1 MIHLL
6 QNGRPLSSQ
15 GRGLLFSQN
24 LLRAFSTTTVDAT
37 IDYYSALDISRSAT
51 QKKIRL
57 AYFTLAK
64 KHHPDL
70 NAHKS
75 EKDYEKATKRF

>member
-1 MIHLL
+1 MLE
-6 QNGRPLSSQ
+6 
-15 GRGLLFSQN
+15 
-24 LLRAFSTTTVDAT
+24 VK
-37 IDYYSALDISRSAT
+37 RSAT
-51 QKKIRL
+51 QKQIRL

-75 EKDYEKATKRF
+75 KKDYQQANIQFQKINDAYQVLSQQASKTRYDQLVNNM